1 MSKNEQPTLTQ
12 IAKLSGYSIATVS
25 RALAGSPR
33 ISAATRKK
41 VLLHARQ
48 CFYRPRCR
56 SIAIVTHGFENYF
69 SFMLE
74 ALHAELLKRGYRVW
88 VIPESML
95 ALLDEISI
103 QGVIS
108 LLSENGLEKIWG
120 TYHACPL
127 LCINTGHNRLERLF
141 SVTCND
147 EKAVTDS
154 IEKLYRSGHRL
165 IGKIG
170 VKYLNNNFNA
180 TRRDVCFQKL
190 AAQLNFT
197 AFSEDCLNDNY
208 EVFGAIRYLLD
219 QNITALICTSEILVH
234 PVLHA
239 LSMLRVRIPEELSVI
254 TWSTSRED
262 APDIETYVQDYSGIA
277 ETAVQMLTV
286 LSGGDT
292 PPQGEVQID
301 YHNFPG
307 HSIGRAAGS
316 FS

>member
-74 ALHAELLKRGYRVW
+74 ALHAELLKRGFRVW

-170 VKYLNNNFNA
+170 VKYLNNNFN
-180 TRRDVCFQKL
+180 
-190 AAQLNFT
+190 
-197 AFSEDCLNDNY
+197 
-208 EVFGAIRYLLD
+208 
-219 QNITALICTSEILVH
+219 EILVH